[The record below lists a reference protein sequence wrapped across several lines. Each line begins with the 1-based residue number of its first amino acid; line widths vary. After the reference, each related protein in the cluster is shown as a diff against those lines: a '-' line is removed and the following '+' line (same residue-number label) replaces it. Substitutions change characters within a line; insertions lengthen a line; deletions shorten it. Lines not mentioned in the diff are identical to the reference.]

1 MAKASQ
7 IFDEYF
13 QFVDLVDDFLDK
25 LEKKNNDT
33 MARHK
38 ANMAERDLKT
48 AIAKFRMVNKRPKH
62 VFIPP
67 KQQGFNFLA
76 R

>member
-1 MAKASQ
+1 MKATQ
-7 IFDEYF
+7 IFEEYF
-13 QFVDLVDDFLDK
+13 QFVELVDDFLYK
-25 LEKKNNDT
+25 LEKKNNDSR
-33 MARHK
+33 AKHN
-38 ANMAERDLKT
+38 ANMAERNLKT
-48 AIAKFRMVNKRPKH
+48 AIAKFRMVNKKPKH